1 MLPVPLQCWSQ
12 TATWLGSRG
21 LPPVLRCR
29 ALGMHKH
36 RGEDSPKTSWMR
48 FCTRHVCS
56 VGRGGGGQVCLAGPN
71 WLYLHYPKAWGG
83 DEVRAWPCKQGDVGG
98 CACPRHE
105 CTPSRG

>member
-56 VGRGGGGQVCLAGPN
+56 VGQGGGGASVLGRTQLVVPALP
-71 WLYLHYPKAWGG
+71 
-83 DEVRAWPCKQGDVGG
+83 QGLGKG
-98 CACPRHE
+98 
-105 CTPSRG
+105 